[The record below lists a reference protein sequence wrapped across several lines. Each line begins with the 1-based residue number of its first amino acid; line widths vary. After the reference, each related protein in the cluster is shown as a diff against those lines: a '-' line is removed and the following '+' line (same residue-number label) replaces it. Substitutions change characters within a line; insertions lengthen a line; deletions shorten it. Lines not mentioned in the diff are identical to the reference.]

1 MQARRSTTRVRAVMA
16 AVPALLAMLAL
27 VAGCGSSRYEYV
39 TNKSAGTFLK
49 VPTAWNHQQVAGAL
63 AFVGIDAR
71 NLSPEMARQI
81 AAREW
86 LVTLDAAGKP
96 NGNLL
101 RLDATQPK
109 GFVQVRKLLPEE
121 ANAISTN
128 DLRNQFVDMA
138 AAEQAQADAVKKDPQ
153 GARLTPEFLLLADET
168 VHRSAGVHGVHLV
181 YELHTTSGLTTIDQ
195 TSLLDQDSTTLYQL
209 VIACSSLCFAQY
221 GGDVEHVAQSFTIKP
236 T

>member
-1 MQARRSTTRVRAVMA
+1 MEARRSTPRVRVVLA
-16 AVPALLAMLAL
+16 ALPALLAMLAL

-49 VPTAWNHQQVAGAL
+49 IPNAWDHEQVAGAL

-86 LVTLDAAGKP
+86 LVTLDASGRT

-121 ANAISTN
+121 TNAISTN
-128 DLRNQFVDMA
+128 DLRNQFVDVE
-138 AAEQAQADAVKKDPQ
+138 AAEQAQTEAVKKDPQ
-153 GARLTPEFLLLADET
+153 GARLTPEFLLLGDET
-168 VHRSAGVHGVHLV
+168 LHRGGGVHGVHLV
-181 YELHTTSGLTTIDQ
+181 YQIHTTTGLATIDQ

-221 GGDVEHVAQSFTIKP
+221 GGDVERVAQSFTIKP